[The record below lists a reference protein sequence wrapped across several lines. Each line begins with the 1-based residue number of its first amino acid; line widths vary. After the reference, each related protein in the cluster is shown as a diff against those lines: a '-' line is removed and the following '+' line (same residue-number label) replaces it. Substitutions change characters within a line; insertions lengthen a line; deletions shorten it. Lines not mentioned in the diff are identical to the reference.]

1 MLLTIQQDIPNSERK
16 DLIVSF
22 AKYFVDA
29 DFTGLRNLL
38 SDDVYIVIFNRERKE
53 GIETVLDYF
62 KDWKERTRDTFECDV
77 RWSAQFSQ
85 PELYFTSEKF
95 KQAYIFIGVR

>member
-77 RWSAQFSQ
+77 RWSAQFS
-85 PELYFTSEKF
+85 
-95 KQAYIFIGVR
+95 